1 MDAVRHSLTYV
12 EKLWDILTLIF
23 CNTSDKKQE
32 QYNMIF
38 YTKSKWNKIFDM
50 WVDTF
55 FFTENDVLENVV

>member
-32 QYNMIF
+32 QHNMIF

-55 FFTENDVLENVV
+55 FLQKTMC